1 MYLRIAYVVSSSVP
15 HWQSGDFVAV
25 AVELVASSLQL
36 TTSVVVVVVVAVAVA
51 AVYSLGS
58 AGTGV
63 EMLAFAILDSSVHG
77 QMKQA
82 TYVACWAAAVVG
94 YYADQ
99 AKKMRV
105 VVVVV
110 VVVGAVA
117 VAVVVVLVAVVAAAV
132 EPVAAVA
139 VLPALGLAIL
149 QCREVIK

>member
-25 AVELVASSLQL
+25 ELVASSLQL
-36 TTSVVVVVVVAVAVA
+36 TTSVVVVVVVVAVAVA

-110 VVVGAVA
+110 VGA

-139 VLPALGLAIL
+139 VLPA
-149 QCREVIK
+149 

>member
-1 MYLRIAYVVSSSVP
+1 M
-15 HWQSGDFVAV
+15 
-25 AVELVASSLQL
+25 QL
-36 TTSVVVVVVVAVAVA
+36 TTSVVVAVVAVAV
-51 AVYSLGS
+51 VYSLGS

-63 EMLAFAILDSSVHG
+63 EMLAFATLDSSVHG

-94 YYADQ
+94 YYADP

-110 VVVGAVA
+110 VVAVGV

-132 EPVAAVA
+132 EPVVAVA
-139 VLPALGLAIL
+139 VLPA
-149 QCREVIK
+149 

>member
-36 TTSVVVVVVVAVAVA
+36 TTSVVVVVVAVAVA

-110 VVVGAVA
+110 VVVVGAVA